1 MRGPPLFG
9 ADVPRQVDDAILGK
23 VEARLSAGF
32 SRSDAQKTHELLLLQ
47 AFRPCRGAQCDSKA
61 NTACYFVAR
70 SQRPVNFSFTNQWA
84 DSFLASGVNLEAKGM
99 NVIVFASRKGGSGK
113 STLAAH
119 LAAQIKATKS
129 CLLVDAD
136 PQGSLTLWHKLRGT
150 NEPPIKTAVNS
161 VSGIVAAAKRDGIEW
176 VLVDTPP
183 NLSAVVDDA
192 IKNATMVIIPARPGV
207 FDVNAVQ
214 ETIQMCRA
222 ARKPYAVVLNGAPAR
237 RDDAESPIVTI
248 AREALAKFR
257 APVWGG
263 QITNRA
269 DLLMALGHGE
279 GAREYY
285 AEGRAA
291 QEIARL
297 WAAIERSVKAIRGT
311 ASASGAMH
319 KQAA

>member
-1 MRGPPLFG
+1 
-9 ADVPRQVDDAILGK
+9 
-23 VEARLSAGF
+23 
-32 SRSDAQKTHELLLLQ
+32 
-47 AFRPCRGAQCDSKA
+47 
-61 NTACYFVAR
+61 
-70 SQRPVNFSFTNQWA
+70 
-84 DSFLASGVNLEAKGM
+84 M

-119 LAAQIKATKS
+119 LAAQIKATKP
-129 CLLVDAD
+129 CLLIDAD

-150 NEPPIKTAVNS
+150 NEPPIKAAINS
-161 VSGIVAAAKRDGIEW
+161 VTSIVAAARRDGVEW
-176 VLVDTPP
+176 VLIDTPP
-183 NLSAVVDDA
+183 NTSAVVEDA

-214 ETIQMCRA
+214 ETIQTCRA
-222 ARKPYAVVLNGAPAR
+222 ARKPYAVVVNGAPAE
-237 RDDAESPIVTI
+237 RDGAESRIVTI

-257 APVWGG
+257 APVWSG

-269 DLLMALGHGE
+269 DLIMALSQGE

-291 QEIARL
+291 AEITRL
-297 WAAIERSVKAIRGT
+297 WGAIERSIKAIRGS

>member
-1 MRGPPLFG
+1 
-9 ADVPRQVDDAILGK
+9 
-23 VEARLSAGF
+23 
-32 SRSDAQKTHELLLLQ
+32 
-47 AFRPCRGAQCDSKA
+47 
-61 NTACYFVAR
+61 
-70 SQRPVNFSFTNQWA
+70 
-84 DSFLASGVNLEAKGM
+84 M

-119 LAAQIKATKS
+119 LAAQIKATKP
-129 CLLVDAD
+129 CLLIDAD

-161 VSGIVAAAKRDGIEW
+161 VSGIVAAAKRDGVEW
-176 VLVDTPP
+176 VLIDTPP
-183 NLSAVVDDA
+183 NLSAVVDDS
-192 IKNATMVIIPARPGV
+192 IRNATMVIIPARPGV

-214 ETIQMCRA
+214 ETIQTCRA

-237 RDDAESPIVTI
+237 RDDAESPIV
-248 AREALAKFR
+248 REALTKFR

-291 QEIARL
+291 AEIARL
-297 WAAIERSVKAIRGT
+297 WAAIERSVKAIKGT

>member
-1 MRGPPLFG
+1 
-9 ADVPRQVDDAILGK
+9 
-23 VEARLSAGF
+23 
-32 SRSDAQKTHELLLLQ
+32 
-47 AFRPCRGAQCDSKA
+47 
-61 NTACYFVAR
+61 
-70 SQRPVNFSFTNQWA
+70 
-84 DSFLASGVNLEAKGM
+84 M

-119 LAAQIKATKS
+119 LAAQVHKATKP
-129 CLLVDAD
+129 CLLIDAD

-150 NEPPIKTAVNS
+150 NEPPIKTAANS
-161 VSGIVAAAKRDGIEW
+161 VSGIIAP
-176 VLVDTPP
+176 PP
-183 NLSAVVDDA
+183 NTSAVVEDA

-214 ETIQMCRA
+214 ETILTCRA

-237 RDDAESPIVTI
+237 RDEAESPIVTI
-248 AREALAKFR
+248 ARESLTKFR

-269 DLLMALGHGE
+269 DLLMALSHGE

-291 QEIARL
+291 AEIARL
-297 WAAIERSVKAIRGT
+297 WSAIERSVKAIRGT
-311 ASASGAMH
+311 VSANGAMH

>member
-1 MRGPPLFG
+1 
-9 ADVPRQVDDAILGK
+9 
-23 VEARLSAGF
+23 
-32 SRSDAQKTHELLLLQ
+32 
-47 AFRPCRGAQCDSKA
+47 
-61 NTACYFVAR
+61 
-70 SQRPVNFSFTNQWA
+70 
-84 DSFLASGVNLEAKGM
+84 M

-119 LAAQIKATKS
+119 LAAQIKATKA
-129 CLLVDAD
+129 CLLIDAD

-161 VSGIVAAAKRDGIEW
+161 VSGILSAAKRDGVEW
-176 VLVDTPP
+176 VLIDTPP
-183 NLSAVVDDA
+183 NVSAVVEDA
-192 IKNATMVIIPARPGV
+192 IRNATMVIIPARPGV

-214 ETIQMCRA
+214 ETIQTCRA

-269 DLLMALGHGE
+269 DLLMALGQGE
-279 GAREYY
+279 GVREYY

-291 QEIARL
+291 MEIGRL
-297 WAAIERSVKAIRGT
+297 WAAIERSIKAIRGT
-311 ASASGAMH
+311 VSSNGAMH